1 MEKNIY
7 TEEEQHWCRGGNTGM
22 LPTNI
27 TPSQVNVL
35 ADGEIFVFGSNFQ
48 GAHMGGAAR
57 VAKEKYGAVWGI
69 GEGLQGQSYAIPTME
84 GLENLAPAVQRFTSF
99 ARQHKELKFFVT
111 AIGCGIAGYQPEE
124 IAPMFLD
131 AAYLPNVYLPLSFWK
146 VIMKIPRAE
155 ESVRAFA
162 QSVLDVCRYAHRNN
176 PPTWT
181 TATDEALFSGLE
193 RDQQWQLGILLGVI
207 SPAEEE
213 PQTKELP
220 DELRQKILD
229 ALKQAKIY

>member
-1 MEKNIY
+1 MQQNVY
-7 TEEEQHWCRGGNTGM
+7 TEEELHWCRGGNTGM
-22 LPTNI
+22 LPTNV

-69 GEGLQGQSYAIPTME
+69 GEGLQGKSYAIPTME

-99 ARQHKELKFFVT
+99 ARQHKDLKFFVT

-146 VIMKIPRAE
+146 IIMKIPRAE

-181 TATDEALFSGLE
+181 TYTDEALFNGLE

-207 SPAEEE
+207 SPADEE
-213 PQTKELP
+213 PQTKALP
-220 DELRQKILD
+220 DELERKILD
-229 ALKQAKIY
+229 ALKKA

>member
-1 MEKNIY
+1 MEQNIY
-7 TEEEQHWCRGGNTGM
+7 TEEEHYWSRGGHTGM

-69 GEGLQGQSYAIPTME
+69 GEGLQGKSYAIPTME

-146 VIMKIPRAE
+146 IIMHIPAVE
-155 ESVRAFA
+155 ESVRTFA
-162 QSVLDVCRYAHRNN
+162 RSVLDVCRYAHRNN
-176 PPTWT
+176 PPTWNT
-181 TATDEALFSGLE
+181 STDEALFNGLE
-193 RDQQWQLGILLGVI
+193 RNQQWQLGILLGAFPRPMK
-207 SPAEEE
+207 SRKQRPFRMNSE
-213 PQTKELP
+213 KES
-220 DELRQKILD
+220 LRN
-229 ALKQAKIY
+229 

>member
-1 MEKNIY
+1 MQQNVY
-7 TEEEQHWCRGGNTGM
+7 TEEELHWCRGGNTGM
-22 LPTNI
+22 LPTNV

-69 GEGLQGQSYAIPTME
+69 GEGLQGKSYAIPTME

-146 VIMKIPRAE
+146 IIMHIPAVE
-155 ESVRAFA
+155 ESVRTFA

-193 RDQQWQLGILLGVI
+193 RNQQWQLGILLGVI

-220 DELRQKILD
+220 AELKERILN
-229 ALKQAKIY
+229 ALKRA

>member
-1 MEKNIY
+1 MEQNIY
-7 TEEEQHWCRGGNTGM
+7 TEEELYWSRGGNTGT
-22 LPTNI
+22 LPERI
-27 TPSQVNVL
+27 TPSQVNIL

-48 GAHMGGAAR
+48 GRHMGGAAR
-57 VAKEKYGAVWGI
+57 VAQEKYGAVWGI

-99 ARQHKELKFFVT
+99 AKQHQELKFFVT
-111 AIGCGIAGYQPEE
+111 AIGCGIAGYQADE
-124 IAPMFLD
+124 IAPFFLN

-146 VIMKIPRAE
+146 VIMDIPRAD
-155 ESVRAFA
+155 ESVRTFA

-181 TATDEALFSGLE
+181 TATDEALFNGLE
-193 RDQQWQLGILLGVI
+193 RNQLWQLGILLGII

-213 PQTKELP
+213 PQTKGLP
-220 DELRQKILD
+220 DELERKILD
-229 ALKQAKIY
+229 ALKRA

>member
-1 MEKNIY
+1 MDKNIY
-7 TEEEQHWCRGGNTGM
+7 TEEELHWSRGGNTGM

-69 GEGLQGQSYAIPTME
+69 GEGLQGKSYAIPTME
-84 GLENLAPAVQRFTSF
+84 GLDNLAPAVQRFTSF

-146 VIMKIPRAE
+146 VILDKYQE
-155 ESVRAFA
+155 EQNSDHAA
-162 QSVLDVCRYAHRNN
+162 QKVLDLCSYMHRHGIPEWNEQ
-176 PPTWT
+176 
-181 TATDEALFSGLE
+181 TDRTILDSLD
-193 RDQQWQLGILLGVI
+193 RHQQWLLGILLGAI
-207 SPAEEE
+207 SPTAEE
-213 PQTKELP
+213 PHSKALP
-220 DELRQKILD
+220 EDLYYRILEWLNH
-229 ALKQAKIY
+229 A

>member
-1 MEKNIY
+1 MVQNIY
-7 TEEEQHWCRGGNTGM
+7 TEEELYWSRRGHTGM

-57 VAKEKYGAVWGI
+57 VAMDKFGAVWGI
-69 GEGLQGQSYAIPTME
+69 GEGLQGKTYAIPTME
-84 GLENLAPAVQRFTSF
+84 GLDNLKPAVQRFTSF
-99 ARQHKELKFFVT
+99 ACQHKELKFFVT
-111 AIGCGIAGYQPEE
+111 AIGCGIAGYQAAE

-146 VIMKIPRAE
+146 VIMNIPRAK
-155 ESVRAFA
+155 ESVRTFA

-181 TATDEALFSGLE
+181 TSTDETLFCGLE

-207 SPAEEE
+207 SPADEE
-213 PQTKELP
+213 PQTKALP
-220 DELRQKILD
+220 DELQQRILD
-229 ALKQAKIY
+229 ALKRA

>member
-1 MEKNIY
+1 MPQNIY
-7 TEEEQHWCRGGNTGM
+7 TEEELYWSRGGNTGM

-27 TPSQVNVL
+27 TPSQVNTL
-35 ADGEIFVFGSNFQ
+35 ADGEIFVFGSNSQ
-48 GAHMGGAAR
+48 GRHIGGAAR
-57 VAKEKYGAVWGI
+57 VAKEQYGAVWGI
-69 GEGLQGQSYAIPTME
+69 GEGLQGKSYAIPTME

-99 ARQHKELKFFVT
+99 ARQHKVLKFFVT

-124 IAPMFLD
+124 IAPMFLN

-181 TATDEALFSGLE
+181 TATDEALFEGLE
-193 RDQQWQLGILLGVI
+193 RDQHRQLGILLGVI
-207 SPAEEE
+207 SPADEE
-213 PQTKELP
+213 PHTKALP
-220 DELRQKILD
+220 EELRKRILE
-229 ALKQAKIY
+229 ALKRA

>member
-1 MEKNIY
+1 MEQNIY
-7 TEEEQHWCRGGNTGM
+7 TEEEQYWSRGGNTGM

-48 GAHMGGAAR
+48 GTHMGGAAR

-69 GEGLQGQSYAIPTME
+69 GEGLQGMSYAIPTME

-111 AIGCGIAGYQPEE
+111 AIGCGIAGYQAEE
-124 IAPMFLD
+124 IAPMFLN

-162 QSVLDVCRYAHRNN
+162 QSVLNVCRYAHRNN

-181 TATDEALFSGLE
+181 TATDKALFSGLE

-207 SPAEEE
+207 SPADEE
-213 PQTKELP
+213 PQTKALP
-220 DELRQKILD
+220 DELERKILD
-229 ALKQAKIY
+229 ALKRA

>member
-1 MEKNIY
+1 MEQNVY
-7 TEEEQHWCRGGNTGM
+7 TEEELYWSRGGNTGT
-22 LPTNI
+22 LPERI
-27 TPSQVNVL
+27 TPSQVNIL

-48 GAHMGGAAR
+48 GRHMGGAAR
-57 VAKEKYGAVWGI
+57 VAQEKYGAVWGI
-69 GEGLQGQSYAIPTME
+69 GEGLQGRSYAIPTME
-84 GLENLAPAVQRFTSF
+84 CLENLAPAVQRFTSF
-99 ARQHKELKFFVT
+99 AKQHQELKFFVT
-111 AIGCGIAGYQPEE
+111 AIGCGIAGYRADQ
-124 IAPMFLD
+124 IAPFFLNT
-131 AAYLPNVYLPLSFWK
+131 AYLPNVFLPLSFWK
-146 VIMKIPRAE
+146 VIMNIPRAD

-220 DELRQKILD
+220 DELKQKILD
-229 ALKQAKIY
+229 ALKQA

>member
-1 MEKNIY
+1 MQQNVY
-7 TEEEQHWCRGGNTGM
+7 TEEELHWCRGGNTGM
-22 LPTNI
+22 LPTNV

-35 ADGEIFVFGSNFQ
+35 ADREIFVFGSNFQ

-69 GEGLQGQSYAIPTME
+69 GEGLQGKSYAIPTME

-99 ARQHKELKFFVT
+99 AKQHKELKFFVT

-124 IAPMFLD
+124 IAPMFLN
-131 AAYLPNVYLPLSFWK
+131 AAYLPNVFLPLSFWK
-146 VIMKIPRAE
+146 IIMHIPGTE
-155 ESVRAFA
+155 ESVRSFA

-181 TATDEALFSGLE
+181 TATDEALFGGLE
-193 RDQQWQLGILLGVI
+193 RNQQWQLGILLGVI
-207 SPAEEE
+207 SPADEE
-213 PQTKELP
+213 PQTKGLP
-220 DELRQKILD
+220 DELERKILD
-229 ALKQAKIY
+229 ALKRS

>member
-1 MEKNIY
+1 MQQNVY
-7 TEEEQHWCRGGNTGM
+7 TEEELHWCRGGNTGM
-22 LPTNI
+22 LPTNV

-69 GEGLQGQSYAIPTME
+69 GEGLQGKSYAIPTME

-99 ARQHKELKFFVT
+99 AKQHQELKFFVT
-111 AIGCGIAGYQPEE
+111 AIGCGIAGYQPEV

-146 VIMKIPRAE
+146 IIMHIPAAE
-155 ESVRAFA
+155 ESVRTFA

-181 TATDEALFSGLE
+181 TATDEALFGGLE
-193 RDQQWQLGILLGVI
+193 RNQQWQLGILLGVI
-207 SPAEEE
+207 SPADEE
-213 PQTKELP
+213 PQTKALPYEL
-220 DELRQKILD
+220 ERKILD
-229 ALKQAKIY
+229 ALMRA

>member
-1 MEKNIY
+1 MQQNVY
-7 TEEEQHWCRGGNTGM
+7 TEEELHWCRGGNTGM
-22 LPTNI
+22 LPTNV

-35 ADGEIFVFGSNFQ
+35 ADGEIFVFGSNFH

-69 GEGLQGQSYAIPTME
+69 GEGLQGKSYAIPTME

-99 ARQHKELKFFVT
+99 ARQHRELKFFVT

-146 VIMKIPRAE
+146 ILMKIPRAE

-193 RDQQWQLGILLGVI
+193 RDQQWQLGILMGII
-207 SPAEEE
+207 SPADEE
-213 PQTKELP
+213 PQTKALP
-220 DELRQKILD
+220 DELRERILD
-229 ALKQAKIY
+229 ALKRA

>member
-1 MEKNIY
+1 MEQNIY
-7 TEEEQHWCRGGNTGM
+7 TEEELYWSRGGNTGM

-69 GEGLQGQSYAIPTME
+69 GEGLQGKSYAIPTME

-99 ARQHKELKFFVT
+99 VRQHNELKFFVT

-146 VIMKIPRAE
+146 IIMHIPAVE
-155 ESVRAFA
+155 ESVRTFA
-162 QSVLDVCRYAHRNN
+162 RSVLDVCRYAHRNN

-181 TATDEALFSGLE
+181 TSTDEVLFNGLE
-193 RDQQWQLGILLGVI
+193 RNQQWQLGILLGVI
-207 SPAEEE
+207 SPADKE
-213 PQTKELP
+213 PQTKALP
-220 DELRQKILD
+220 DELRERILEE
-229 ALKQAKIY
+229 LKNA

>member
-1 MEKNIY
+1 MVQNIY
-7 TEEEQHWCRGGNTGM
+7 TEEELYWSRGGNTGM

-48 GAHMGGAAR
+48 GRYIGGAAR
-57 VAKEKYGAVWGI
+57 VAKEQYGAVWGI
-69 GEGLQGQSYAIPTME
+69 GEGLQGNSYAIPTME

-111 AIGCGIAGYQPEE
+111 AIGCGIAGYQAEE

-146 VIMKIPRAE
+146 VLMKIPRAE

-181 TATDEALFSGLE
+181 TATDEALFNGLE
-193 RDQQWQLGILLGVI
+193 RDQQWQLGILMGII
-207 SPAEEE
+207 SPADEE
-213 PQTKELP
+213 PQTKALP
-220 DELRQKILD
+220 DELERKILD
-229 ALKQAKIY
+229 ALKKV

>member
-1 MEKNIY
+1 MEQNIY
-7 TEEEQHWCRGGNTGM
+7 TEEELYWSRGGNTGT
-22 LPTNI
+22 LPERI
-27 TPSQVNVL
+27 TPSQVNIL

-48 GAHMGGAAR
+48 GRHMGGAAR
-57 VAKEKYGAVWGI
+57 VAQEKYGAVWGI

-99 ARQHKELKFFVT
+99 AKQHQELKFFVT
-111 AIGCGIAGYQPEE
+111 AIGCGIAGYQADE
-124 IAPMFLD
+124 IAPFFLN

-146 VIMKIPRAE
+146 VIMDIPRAD
-155 ESVRAFA
+155 ESVRTFA

-181 TATDEALFSGLE
+181 TATDEALFNGLE
-193 RDQQWQLGILLGVI
+193 RNQLWQLGILLGII
-207 SPAEEE
+207 SPADEE

-220 DELRQKILD
+220 DEFRQKILD
-229 ALKQAKIY
+229 ALKQA

>member
-1 MEKNIY
+1 MEQNVY
-7 TEEEQHWCRGGNTGM
+7 TEEELYWSRGGNTGT
-22 LPTNI
+22 LPERI
-27 TPSQVNVL
+27 TPSQVNIL

-69 GEGLQGQSYAIPTME
+69 GEGLQGKSYAIPTME
-84 GLENLAPAVQRFTSF
+84 GLENLAPAVLRFTSF

-124 IAPMFLD
+124 IAPMFLN
-131 AAYLPNVYLPLSFWK
+131 AAYLPNVFLPLSFWK
-146 VIMKIPRAE
+146 IIMHIPGAE
-155 ESVRAFA
+155 ESVRSFA

-181 TATDEALFSGLE
+181 TATDEVLFNGLE
-193 RDQQWQLGILLGVI
+193 RDQHWQLGILLGVI

-220 DELRQKILD
+220 DELKQKILD
-229 ALKQAKIY
+229 ALKQA

>member
-1 MEKNIY
+1 MEQNIY
-7 TEEEQHWCRGGNTGM
+7 TEEELYWSRGGNTGM

-69 GEGLQGQSYAIPTME
+69 GEGMQGNSYAIPTME

-131 AAYLPNVYLPLSFWK
+131 AAYLPNVFLPLSFWK
-146 VIMKIPRAE
+146 IIMHIPGAE
-155 ESVRAFA
+155 ESVRSFA

-181 TATDEALFSGLE
+181 TATDEVLFNGLK
-193 RDQQWQLGILLGVI
+193 RDQHWQLGILLGII
-207 SPAEEE
+207 SPADEE
-213 PQTKELP
+213 PQIKELP
-220 DELRQKILD
+220 AELKQKILA
-229 ALKQAKIY
+229 ALKLA